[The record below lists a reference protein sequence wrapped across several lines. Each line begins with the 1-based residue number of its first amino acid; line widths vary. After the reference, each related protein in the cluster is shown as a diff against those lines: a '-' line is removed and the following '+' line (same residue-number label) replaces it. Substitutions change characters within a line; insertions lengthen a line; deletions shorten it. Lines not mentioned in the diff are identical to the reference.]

1 MPTSAPPTEEM
12 KARFGQNL
20 ARCREGA
27 DVSQEELSFR
37 ASNHR
42 TEVSLLERGERMPR
56 VDTALRLVG
65 SLGVPLNDLVA
76 GLEWRPGYEIVVP
89 GSWEVV
95 KRGGGVAKGD
105 EDASS
110 DRLPMTAGSRSKTP
124 FPFKALARF
133 ADNLYRARE
142 LAGLDQKEAAKR
154 AALTRSRLDKIE
166 NGEYVPTL
174 DVLIRIAGTYS
185 TSVGDLVSGVTWRP
199 GWVEQSGPAEYV
211 VSENDFRRRFDGG

>member
-1 MPTSAPPTEEM
+1 M